1 MLEEIKSIKVKK
13 INNAFNSNN
22 VDEGLLNLMA
32 ELNEK
37 ELAEFFYLIEEGT
50 INYNIL
56 PYYFISYETD
66 KVKNIEWVQLEK
78 EALSVP
84 CLILMK
90 FNSNLENHVGVYI
103 GEGKFIHCRNPIGV
117 NIDRIESPAWRHRI
131 VGFYRLKG
139 EEDK

>member
-1 MLEEIKSIKVKK
+1 MYNFQKLLGIPFLDGGRDLKRGLDCYGLAMVVFNQMGIEIPEYYAS
-13 INNAFNSNN
+13 AFNDQAVSNQ
-22 VDEGLLNLMA
+22 
-32 ELNEK
+32 
-37 ELAEFFYLIEEGT
+37 I
-50 INYNIL
+50 
-56 PYYFISYETD
+56 D

-139 EEDK
+139 EEDE